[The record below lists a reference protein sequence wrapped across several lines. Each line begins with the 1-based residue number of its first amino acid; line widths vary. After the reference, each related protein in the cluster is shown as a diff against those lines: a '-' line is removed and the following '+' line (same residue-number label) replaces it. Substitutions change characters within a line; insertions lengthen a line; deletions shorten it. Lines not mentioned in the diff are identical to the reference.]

1 MEIYNFIKENLKS
14 LTNHT
19 SMLEACDWDDKLLE
33 ENLEFFS
40 DYMNNVYFPSSFTW
54 EMIVE
59 SIKTSLKNRIEIK
72 LVEIF
77 IRVLESEK
85 ESIIKQMGL
94 EEN

>member
-1 MEIYNFIKENLKS
+1 
-14 LTNHT
+14 
-19 SMLEACDWDDKLLE
+19 MLEACDWDDKLLE

-40 DYMNNVYFPSSFTW
+40 HYIDNVYFPSGFTW

-59 SIKTSLKNRIEIK
+59 SIKASLKNRIEVN

-77 IRVLESEK
+77 IKVLESEK
-85 ESIIKQMGL
+85 ESIIKQMDL

>member
-1 MEIYNFIKENLKS
+1 VEIYSFIKGNLKS
-14 LTNHT
+14 LANHT

-40 DYMNNVYFPSSFTW
+40 HYIDNVYFPSSFTW

-59 SIKTSLKNRIEIK
+59 SIKASLKNRIEVN

-77 IRVLESEK
+77 IKVLESEK
-85 ESIIKQMGL
+85 ESIIKQMDL